1 MDDPSRRSEWAN
13 AVAKNSVTM
22 HASPMPKIDATT
34 TKQAKSN
41 VAVSNNTGTPPTS
54 STMLGYVTHD
64 DDDGHLTHVV

>member
-1 MDDPSRRSEWAN
+1 
-13 AVAKNSVTM
+13 M

-64 DDDGHLTHVV
+64 DDDGHLTQVV